1 MHSLLRSVV
10 LGKEPWRGLDIQ
22 SQHSTP
28 ISVIPH
34 EVEIQHAH
42 DFHRPSPTVNTS
54 FPSTSPTKYTKGQ
67 NMSRHLPSAL
77 QMHPQ
82 QTLNPKPRHH
92 NNIENSHK
100 HDSLASRP
108 FRMCRSSIAA
118 DLFFFIDVRFR
129 SETAMLTLA
138 PIAPSRTVIDS
149 ADARCDDADVC
160 ESDVSG

>member
-1 MHSLLRSVV
+1 
-10 LGKEPWRGLDIQ
+10 
-22 SQHSTP
+22 
-28 ISVIPH
+28 
-34 EVEIQHAH
+34 
-42 DFHRPSPTVNTS
+42 
-54 FPSTSPTKYTKGQ
+54 
-67 NMSRHLPSAL
+67 
-77 QMHPQ
+77 MHPQ

-100 HDSLASRP
+100 HD
-108 FRMCRSSIAA
+108 CRSSIAA